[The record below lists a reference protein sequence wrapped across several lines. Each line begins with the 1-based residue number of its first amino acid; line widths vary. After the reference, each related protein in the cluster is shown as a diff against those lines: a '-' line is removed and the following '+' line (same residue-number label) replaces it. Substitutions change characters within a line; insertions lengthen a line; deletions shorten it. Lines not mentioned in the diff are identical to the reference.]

1 MKNKIKEI
9 ARGIWTLIQAV
20 LALVLLAFIAFLVLF
35 LAMSV
40 LFGVLWCIDILFL
53 GGVIFG

>member
-9 ARGIWTLIQAV
+9 IGGIWIFIQAV
-20 LALVLLAFIAFLVLF
+20 LSLVLLATIAFFVLL

-40 LFGVLWCIDILFL
+40 LFGALWCIDILFL

>member
-9 ARGIWTLIQAV
+9 AKGIWTFIQAV
-20 LALVLLAFIAFLVLF
+20 SALVLLAFITFLVLF

-40 LFGVLWCIDILFL
+40 LFGALWCIDILFL